1 MKYFYSKTDEVLL
14 EKHAKIYYN
23 YNILKDE
30 KKTSK
35 NKLSNDE
42 IKDLSYEVLNY
53 IKELKK
59 SHESFYDGYTINIIE
74 AFCNLNIEDYETAIK
89 IYKKQYMFY
98 EVGEVYFKLLND
110 FENAFTYYS
119 LSHKYSKAIESLTK
133 SKEKDRLI
141 RLFDYINKKE
151 IYIELG
157 LSEYFNC
164 YKKI

>member
-1 MKYFYSKTDEVLL
+1 MD
-14 EKHAKIYYN
+14 YN

-59 SHESFYDGYTINIIE
+59 NHELFYDGYTINTIE
-74 AFCNLNIEDYETAIK
+74 AFCNINIEDYETALK
-89 IYKKQYMFY
+89 IYKKQNMFY
-98 EVGEVYFKLLND
+98 EVGEIYFKLLND

-119 LSHKYSKAIESLTK
+119 LSNKYSKAIESLIK

-151 IYIELG
+151 IYVEMG
-157 LSEYFNC
+157 LS
-164 YKKI
+164 